1 MTKQVEAILEHGL
14 LRPLEPLP
22 FADNERLLLTVSDL
36 PKTTSDRARER
47 SWLDLHAIEYAD
59 QWVALHEDKLLSHGS
74 NGAEVLEQAWKQ
86 GVDVPFLIHVPPVEP
101 ELPFAGW

>member
-1 MTKQVEAILEHGL
+1 MTKQVEAVFEHGV

-36 PKTTSDRARER
+36 PKATGNRVQELG
-47 SWLDLHAIEYAD
+47 WLALHAIEYAD

-74 NGAEVLEQAWKQ
+74 NGAEVLERAWKQ
-86 GVDVPFLIHVPPVEP
+86 GVEVPYLIHVPPEEP
-101 ELPFAGW
+101 ELPFGGW

>member
-22 FADNERLLLTVSDL
+22 FADNERLLLTVSDQ
-36 PKTTSDRARER
+36 PKPSINRTRE
-47 SWLDLHAIEYAD
+47 SNWLELHAIEYAD
-59 QWVALHEDKLLSHGS
+59 QWVALHEDKLLSYGP
-74 NGAEVLEQAWKQ
+74 NGVEVLERAWSQ
-86 GVDVPFLIHVPPVEP
+86 GVKTPFLIHVPPVEP